1 MRKKMVELM
10 IKNGIGV
17 LMMFIGA
24 FIFYEL
30 TEGFLLPFISIILIG
45 VGGSLIE

>member
-1 MRKKMVELM
+1 M
-10 IKNGIGV
+10 IKNAIGI
-17 LMMFIGA
+17 LMTCIGA

-30 TEGFLLPFISIILIG
+30 TEGFWLPLISIILIV

>member
-1 MRKKMVELM
+1 M
-10 IKNGIGV
+10 IKNVIGI

-30 TEGFLLPFISIILIG
+30 TDGFLLPFVSIILIG
-45 VGGSLIE
+45 VGGSLVE

>member
-1 MRKKMVELM
+1 MR
-10 IKNGIGV
+10 NNAIGV

-30 TEGFLLPFISIILIG
+30 TEGFWIPLISIILIG
-45 VGGSLIE
+45 VGGGLIE

>member
-1 MRKKMVELM
+1 MN
-10 IKNGIGV
+10 KNAIGV

-30 TEGFLLPFISIILIG
+30 TEGFLLPVISIILIG
-45 VGGSLIE
+45 VGGGFIE

>member
-1 MRKKMVELM
+1 M
-10 IKNGIGV
+10 IKNAIGV
-17 LMMFIGA
+17 LMLFIGS

-45 VGGSLIE
+45 IGSSLLE

>member
-1 MRKKMVELM
+1 MN
-10 IKNGIGV
+10 KNAIGV

-45 VGGSLIE
+45 IGSSLLE

>member
-1 MRKKMVELM
+1 MRSSA
-10 IKNGIGV
+10 IGV

-30 TEGFLLPFISIILIG
+30 TEGFWITLISIILIG
-45 VGGSLIE
+45 VGGSLLE